1 MQPKGRRGARPS
13 RGGMSRGGAGSG
25 IVSFIVIILVAAL
38 VIAFCR
44 VNHIYNYETL
54 SSYLRR
60 SSNNVSNTV
69 RGIDYDKISNMCNF
83 LKDESCLYQNDV
95 QQQIGDLNGDGKIDN
110 ADSDLFKQK
119 AKEDGKIPQG
129 QDGANT
135 SGASQDQQAMLAK
148 LGTIKIQPRQ
158 NVKYKR
164 TEWKH
169 WVTVDGACDAREQSL
184 KNVGFKTNPRTCKAL
199 PGFEYHEP
207 YTGKTV
213 TDPKKLDID
222 HLIPLG
228 YVASEGGQSW
238 SPQQK
243 QAYANDVDTVL
254 IPADAS
260 SNRQKGD
267 KGPGEWMPSDKGY
280 HCEYAK
286 RWINIATKYGI
297 GATDKDKSAL
307 ESAIKTCG

>member
-1 MQPKGRRGARPS
+1 MQPRGRA
-13 RGGMSRGGAGSG
+13 RGGRNMARARGGGGGGFLSV
-25 IVSFIVIILVAAL
+25 IIFIVVAAL
-38 VIAFCR
+38 IIAFCR
-44 VNHIYNYETL
+44 INGIYDYQSL
-54 SSYLRR
+54 SRYLHHA
-60 SSNNVSNTV
+60 SNNVSNTV
-69 RGIDYDKISNMCNF
+69 RSIDYDKISNMCNF
-83 LKDESCLYQNDV
+83 LKDESCLSRNDV
-95 QQQIGDLNGDGKIDN
+95 QQEIGDLNGDGKIDR
-110 ADSDLFKQK
+110 ADTELFKQQARK
-119 AKEDGKIPQG
+119 DGKLN
-129 QDGANT
+129 DG
-135 SGASQDQQAMLAK
+135 GQQAAPGNQTQQELLA
-148 LGTIKIQPRQ
+148 GIASIKTQPRQ
-158 NVKYKR
+158 DVKYKR

-169 WVTVDGACDAREQSL
+169 WVMIEGNCDAREESL
-184 KNVGFKTNPRTCKAL
+184 KRVGFKTDPSTCKAL

-213 TDPKKLDID
+213 TNPRKLDID

-243 QAYANDVDTVL
+243 QTYANDVDTVL

-286 RWINIATKYGI
+286 RWITIANKYGI
-297 GATDKDKSAL
+297 GATDKDKQAL
-307 ESAIKTCG
+307 TAAIKTCG